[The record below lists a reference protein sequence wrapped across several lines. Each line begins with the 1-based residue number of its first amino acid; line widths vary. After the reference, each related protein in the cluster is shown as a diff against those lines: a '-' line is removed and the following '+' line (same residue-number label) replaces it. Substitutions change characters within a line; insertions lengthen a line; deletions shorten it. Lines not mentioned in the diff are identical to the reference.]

1 MQPQICAAD
10 FLAAALHHA
19 TFRKEQLMVNLV
31 VNSAAARVLRG
42 LVGTVLFV
50 QASQHVSWAGLL
62 VLALGSVL
70 IITAGV
76 DVAPRPAEMAGHE

>member
-1 MQPQICAAD
+1 MAT
-10 FLAAALHHA
+10 ALHHA
-19 TFRKEQLMVNLV
+19 PLRKEQLMVNLV

-50 QASQHVSWAGLL
+50 QASQYVSWTGLL

-76 DVAPRPAEMAGHE
+76 DVAPRPAETAGHE